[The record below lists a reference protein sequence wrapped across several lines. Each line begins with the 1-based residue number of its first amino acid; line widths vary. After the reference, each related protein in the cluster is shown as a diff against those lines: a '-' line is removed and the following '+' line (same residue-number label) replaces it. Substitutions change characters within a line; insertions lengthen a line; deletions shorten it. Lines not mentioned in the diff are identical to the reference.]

1 MFGPKNWK
9 VLPMDDDEFFDAQFP
24 GSAARLRELRAQDEE
39 FDRIC
44 QEYLE
49 LFSEL
54 TRTRSSGSGT
64 QLRYVADLAESLS
77 DLRGSIDA
85 KLQSAVLTKVG
96 PPSPQG

>member
-1 MFGPKNWK
+1 
-9 VLPMDDDEFFDAQFP
+9 MDDDEFFDAQFP
-24 GSAARLRELRAQDEE
+24 GSSARLPELRAQDQE

-44 QEYLE
+44 QEFLE

-54 TRTRSSGSGT
+54 TRTRASGSAA

-85 KLQSAVLTKVG
+85 KLQSAILPTVG
-96 PPSPQG
+96 PRDPQGSV